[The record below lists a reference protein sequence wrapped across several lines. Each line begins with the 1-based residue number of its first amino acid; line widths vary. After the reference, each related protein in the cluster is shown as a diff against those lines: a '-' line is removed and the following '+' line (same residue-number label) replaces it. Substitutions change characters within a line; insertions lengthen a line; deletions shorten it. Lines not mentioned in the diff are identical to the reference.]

1 LLIEMGHEVRIIPT
15 DGRPHLPSNIRLWK
29 GDSRGRWEGDT
40 LVIETTNFSDKNAFR
55 GASANMKLIERFRRV
70 DAETLI
76 YQFTVDDPS
85 TWERPWTV
93 EIPVTKS
100 QGQLFEYACHEGN
113 YGMEGALKGAR
124 VEEKAAEQ
132 ARKGSK

>member
-1 LLIEMGHEVRIIPT
+1 VIPT
-15 DGRPHLPSNIRLWK
+15 DGRPHLPQDIRLWK
-29 GDSRGRWEGDT
+29 GDSRGHWEGDT
-40 LVIETTNFSDKNAFR
+40 LVIETTNFSAKNSFR
-55 GASANMKLIERFRRV
+55 GASENMKLTERLRRM
-70 DAETLI
+70 DADTLI

-113 YGMEGALKGAR
+113 YGMMGALAGAR
-124 VEEKAAEQ
+124 AEEKTAEQ
-132 ARKGSK
+132 TRKGSKE

>member
-1 LLIEMGHEVRIIPT
+1 M
-15 DGRPHLPSNIRLWK
+15 
-29 GDSRGRWEGDT
+29 
-40 LVIETTNFSDKNAFR
+40 
-55 GASANMKLIERFRRV
+55 
-70 DAETLI
+70 DADTLI

-113 YGMEGALKGAR
+113 YGMVGALSGAR
-124 VEEKAAEQ
+124 AEEKTAEQ
-132 ARKGSK
+132 TRNGSKE